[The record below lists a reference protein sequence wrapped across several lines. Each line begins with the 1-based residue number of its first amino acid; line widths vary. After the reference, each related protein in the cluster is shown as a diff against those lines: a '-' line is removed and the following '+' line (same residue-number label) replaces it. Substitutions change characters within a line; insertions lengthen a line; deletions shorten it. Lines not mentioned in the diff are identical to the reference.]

1 MLRSLQALLV
11 VLAALAVCCGSDDL
25 VAPNAPVAPQTATV
39 TLDFVLA
46 RNVPSNV
53 TEFEFVGTD
62 TRGLEVFRER
72 RPKAARIVLTVPVS
86 LKNLTILFLADGVQ
100 AGAAVVAVDLVPGQN
115 LLIEDPDRGTP
126 TYQVL
131 KQDIL
136 INADMWELQ
145 PRMIAAGLGFTDIIG
160 VSGLDETRPEMSERL
175 ARAAGGTWNLLT
187 GATPNLRAYTS
198 AITPQQVATTYGW
211 PVLGCGGLP
220 VEFSWPVRPSTLD
233 ATDFLITLNDGSS
246 VIPEVTS
253 ISPNFDFNERAVAVL
268 FGKFGNR
275 FGPGDPRARFPV
287 RIEVVGDDTPLQL
300 VGPGGQF
307 VSAVGMGADA
317 PGTPYTDP
325 DVPPEQRGGPRLVG
339 AKLTR
344 MSARG
349 DQSPTLF
356 AQASPNDGVTLYG
369 DQAQYRLR
377 LYTSGG
383 FSPDGVRSMY
393 PTEYQRYFRVQATTA
408 SGATVLLTEA
418 GVDYLVDGARVR
430 VVGLAELGQPMAV
443 YDDTYVEDHDNQI
456 DIVLAGD
463 EAAMRKITRVEVPS
477 VAPYSP
483 LYNPGGPGNKPTP
496 GVRYSAPSR
505 PHTQVVL
512 QALDDPLT
520 VDLIPPGFESARTG
534 QRAGL

>member
-1 MLRSLQALLV
+1 MLRALKTLFLI
-11 VLAALAVCCGSDDL
+11 LAILAVCCGSDEV
-25 VAPNAPVAPQTATV
+25 VAPTAPLASNTATV

-46 RNVPSNV
+46 RSVPSNV

-62 TRGLEVFRER
+62 AQRLEVFRER
-72 RPKAARIVLTVPVS
+72 RPKASRIVLTVPVS
-86 LKNLTILFLADGVQ
+86 LQSLNILFLADGAQ
-100 AGAAVVAVDLVPGQN
+100 AGAAVIQVDLVPGQS

-126 TYQVL
+126 TYQLL

-160 VSGLDETRPEMSERL
+160 VPGLDDSQPDLSERL

-187 GATPNLRAYTS
+187 GTNPNLRAYTS

-220 VEFSWPVRPSTLD
+220 VEFSWPIRPSTLD
-233 ATDFLITLNDGSS
+233 ATDFLITLNDGST

-253 ISPNFDFNERAVAVL
+253 LSPNFDFNERAVAVL

-275 FGPGDPRARFPV
+275 FGPDDPRSRFPV
-287 RIEVVGDDTPLQL
+287 RIQVVPDNTPLQL
-300 VGPGGQF
+300 VGPAGQF

-325 DVPPEQRGGPRLVG
+325 DVPPEERGGPRLVG

-349 DQSPTLF
+349 DHSPTFF

-377 LYTSGG
+377 IYTSGG
-383 FSPDGVRSMY
+383 FSPDGVRSIY

-408 SGATVLLTEA
+408 SGATVPLTET
-418 GVDYLVDGARVR
+418 GEDYLVDGARVR
-430 VVGLAELGQPMAV
+430 VIGLAELGQPMAV
-443 YDDTYVEDHDNQI
+443 YDDTYAEDHDNQI

-463 EAAMRKITRVEVPS
+463 EAAMRKITAVEVPS

-483 LYNPGGPGNKPTP
+483 LYNPGGPGNRPTA

-520 VDLIPPGFESARTG
+520 VDLIPPGF
-534 QRAGL
+534 QP